1 MAHMDDRPVKPA
13 LGASDVFSL
22 PITTKA
28 KMKPPTLCRCPRPPG
43 PTNPL
48 LRTASIQT
56 FDTIILVTQFYSRL
70 CTLPALTPT
79 PRSPSTPLGREV
91 LKHHGY
97 RPVSGS

>member
-22 PITTKA
+22 PVTTKA
-28 KMKPPTLCRCPRPPG
+28 KMKPPTLCRCPRPRG

-48 LRTASIQT
+48 PRTASIQT
-56 FDTIILVTQFYSRL
+56 FNTIILVTQFYGRL

-79 PRSPSTPLGREV
+79 PRPPPP
-91 LKHHGY
+91 H
-97 RPVSGS
+97 